1 MLNIKYKDKDL
12 IIVDPEKKEVIFNT
26 ENNEVLLDGFNISY
40 PGEYEKS
47 GILVETK
54 QYWENLFYNFLIDKK
69 RLIIVNNDKFELKEE
84 ILEFFGD
91 VDVLII
97 VGSKDAAKLFES
109 IEAKLVIP
117 YWEGKDIFLN
127 TLWQNI
133 EEVSSYKIKNEF
145 SLDSTEFVNLI

>member
-97 VGSKDAAKLFES
+97 VGSKEAAKLFES